1 MFPIRNLLEN
11 ALKKTLFCGI
21 FAASQVPAP
30 VFKLNTHNG
39 EQIKALVD
47 LFHVI
52 MRDVVRLDTEFD
64 DQGSLL
70 YWAKFVI
77 ISKTGF

>member
-1 MFPIRNLLEN
+1 MFPIPNLLEKD
-11 ALKKTLFCGI
+11 LKHSF
-21 FAASQVPAP
+21 V
-30 VFKLNTHNG
+30 VFLLPPKFQHQYSNLNTHND

-77 ISKTGF
+77 ISKTGC